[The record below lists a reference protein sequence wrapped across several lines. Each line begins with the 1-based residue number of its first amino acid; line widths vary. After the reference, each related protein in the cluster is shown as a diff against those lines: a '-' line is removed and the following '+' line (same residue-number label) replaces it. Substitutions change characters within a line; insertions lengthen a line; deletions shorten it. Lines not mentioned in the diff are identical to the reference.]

1 MAKQLTYSIRVIIII
16 LFWPRPSWS
25 RSNVLG
31 TKFTIFDN
39 GVNPE
44 KKYFIPETARIREE
58 LGVVCYVSVR
68 RLESE
73 WSRMVGREREPGQ
86 LEQNARRRPMSWD
99 SEGPGK

>member
-1 MAKQLTYSIRVIIII
+1 MGKQLMYSRTVTIII

-44 KKYFIPETARIREE
+44 KKYFIPDTGRIREE
-58 LGVVCYVSVR
+58 LGVVCYVSIP
-68 RLESE
+68 ET
-73 WSRMVGREREPGQ
+73 RE
-86 LEQNARRRPMSWD
+86 
-99 SEGPGK
+99 